1 MSQQI
6 IDVGTAPNN
15 GTGDPIRTAF
25 ILTNNNFSQLF
36 SLPNSTP
43 PTSNIGNV
51 GDVPGMYAWS
61 SEFFYYCYGSYNGNT
76 AIWGQVER
84 SGIVSN
90 GNSNVVISS
99 ANSNIVINVSGV
111 ANVATFTPTGL
122 SVTGNV
128 KAGNVTT
135 VTLTATNFLYPNGNS
150 IITTYSNLNVAN
162 YLPTYTGNLGANNS
176 GLAYIFSNNYFYGN
190 GQPFVSYG
198 NVDVA
203 AYLPTYTGQLGGSTG
218 GSGLTTIF
226 ANSYR
231 YSNGTSIINNY
242 SNADV
247 TAYLPTN
254 TSNIKANNIS
264 TTGSITATGNIYT
277 ASYFVG
283 NFQGNVSGNL
293 TVPGSN
299 TQVLFNGNGNAA
311 AAAGFTYSSD
321 SNTLAILGI
330 VTAQGNV
337 YGNNILANGYYYANG
352 TPFVSS
358 NYGNSNVADYLTT
371 YAGNITAD
379 TISTTGNITTYSIST
394 TGTGGNITGANVIL
408 ANNISALANV
418 TADNVVASF
427 LYGNGSYLTGLP
439 SGYAN
444 SNVAAYLPTYTGNLA
459 GNNITVTSNVGA
471 GNVNA
476 SLVSVT
482 GNIYTD
488 NYFVGN
494 FVGNISGNLTV
505 PGANTEVLFNNN
517 GNAGAVAGLTY
528 NSLSNILSVTGL
540 VTAVRFS
547 GEAGNLSN
555 ITAGNV
561 TGTVGNATY
570 ATTAGTAGTAN
581 TVLVGAQP
589 NITSVGSLNSL
600 TVTGNIVAG
609 NISTAGTIAVANIS
623 TTGSGGDI
631 SGANLI
637 LANSVSTSGN
647 VTVGGLLSSPQN
659 SPASSSTGIIGQIC
673 WDANYIYVCTAS
685 NTWKR
690 VALTGG
696 Y

>member
-43 PTSNIGNV
+43 PTSNIGNT

-122 SVTGNV
+122 SVTGNLS
-128 KAGNVTT
+128 AGNISTGN
-135 VTLTATNFLYPNGNS
+135 LTAANFLYPNGNS
-150 IITTYSNLNVAN
+150 IISSYSNLNVAN
-162 YLPTYTGNLGANNS
+162 YLPTYSGNLGNTGN
-176 GLAYIFSNNYFYGN
+176 GLAYVFSNNYFYGN
-190 GQPFVSYG
+190 GQPFVTYG

-203 AYLPTYTGQLGGSTG
+203 AYLPTYTGVLGPAGA
-218 GSGLTTIF
+218 GLSIIY

-231 YSNGTSIINNY
+231 YGNGVLVGNY
-242 SNADV
+242 SNANV

-254 TSNIKANNIS
+254 TSNVNANNIS
-264 TTGSITATGNIYT
+264 ATGIVSATGNIYT
-277 ASYFVG
+277 AGYFVG

-311 AAAGFTYSSD
+311 AVAGLTYDSD
-321 SNTLAILGI
+321 SNTLAVLGV

-371 YAGNITAD
+371 YTGNITAD

-427 LYGNGSYLTGLP
+427 LYGNGSYLTGLS
-439 SGYAN
+439 SGYTN

-476 SLVSVT
+476 SLVSAT

-505 PGANTEVLFNNN
+505 PGSNTQVLFNNN

-589 NITSVGSLNSL
+589 NITSVGALNSL
-600 TVTGNIVAG
+600 TVTGNVVAG

-637 LANSVSTSGN
+637 LSNSVSTSGN
-647 VTVGGLLSSPQN
+647 VTVGGLLSSPQQTK
-659 SPASSSTGIIGQIC
+659 ASNDLGSVGQIC
-673 WDANYIYVCTAS
+673 WDSTYIYVCTAS